1 MKWPTTSAK
10 KPVTEKKQA
19 ETVFPALG
27 TTWRI
32 AVNPILRLGGRAFA
46 SQSGA
51 SVAGFEDAVAD
62 SKHWLNEFVKE
73 FSRWDDDS
81 EVSKLYR
88 TGGELHIPPYAKDMF
103 RLYQDVHNATNG
115 DVSVLTGSSLASL
128 GFTGDYTGSTNRA
141 EDFDRENV
149 AKSVPAPTNDDFLA
163 HLPVLAV
170 QPGELIDIG
179 AAGKGLAVDQV
190 FGIVNDTIASSP
202 EDTVLVDGSGD
213 MKVRG
218 GPITVGLEDP
228 RDTSMIIGSIEL
240 QNKALA
246 ASSPAR
252 RKHGRWHHIISAITG
267 EPADHIQGVWTIA
280 DDCMTA
286 DMMATA
292 LFFGLPQDLEK
303 IADFSWLVMMENKL
317 FRSEGFPEIQPPL

>member
-1 MKWPTTSAK
+1 MNDTPH
-10 KPVTEKKQA
+10 A

-32 AVNPILRLGGRAFA
+32 AVNPRLRLGGRAL
-46 SQSGA
+46 SSRSGTA
-51 SVAGFEDAVAD
+51 VAGFEDAVAD
-62 SKHWLNEFVKE
+62 SRHWLDEFVRE

-81 EVSKLYR
+81 EVSKLSR
-88 TGGELHIPPYAKDMF
+88 TGGQLRIPGYAKDMF
-103 RLYQDVHNATNG
+103 RLYRDVHNATGG

-128 GFTGDYTGSTNRA
+128 GFTGDYTGSTNRL
-141 EDFDRENV
+141 EDFAREDV
-149 AKSVPAPTNDDFLA
+149 ATSVPAPTNDDFLA

-170 QPGELIDIG
+170 RPGELIDIG

-190 FGIVNDTIASSP
+190 FNIVNDTIASTGK
-202 EDTVLVDGSGD
+202 DTVLVDGSGD

-228 RDTSMIIGSIEL
+228 RNTTMIIGSIEL
-240 QNKALA
+240 RDKALA

-252 RKHGRWHHIISAITG
+252 RRHGRWHHIISAITG
-267 EPADHIQGVWTIA
+267 EPVDHIQGVWTIA